1 MATITTQE
9 RAPIP
14 RDHPRLPVKIPVQ
27 VQITHAWEGSTRT
40 SRFCSLFNVSRGGAG
55 LAMSWVVPPRT
66 RFSILV
72 PAAGTDL
79 RLLAEVVWTSLTP
92 GRDPESAV
100 YGLRWIEYLSGR
112 SLEAMLSQEN
122 RPVSDTV
129 PRALQT

>member
-1 MATITTQE
+1 MTTQE

-14 RDHPRLPVKIPVQ
+14 RGHPRLPVSIPVQ

-40 SRFCSLFNVSRGGAG
+40 SRFGSLFNVSRGGAG

-66 RFSILV
+66 RFAILV
-72 PAAGTDL
+72 PAARADL

-100 YGLRWIEYLSGR
+100 YGLRWIEFLSGKN
-112 SLEAMLSQEN
+112 LEAML
-122 RPVSDTV
+122 PVERQQARETTPTAPD
-129 PRALQT
+129 A